1 MFQRYRVGYLV
12 LLGLAAAE
20 FVLAFTL
27 GTAAVDK
34 YVSPNGFVTIML
46 PAWVMLPLLWSGFV
60 SVEIA
65 RRKVDRPFVAIRRI
79 LYLHRHWLMRGAVF
93 VLMVLFLAR
102 AFTSFKT
109 AIPGYVPFY
118 ADPMVADLDRAVFGT
133 DAWRLTHSV
142 IGPFGTMLI
151 DRVYALWIF
160 VMLLYMGWFCF
171 TRNQKLQLQGLLTYL
186 FTWAVL
192 GNFCA
197 LALSSVGPCFYELFY
212 QDPRYAPM
220 MAELRTIS
228 NDRPLLALG
237 AMNFLIDS
245 IGKERFGA
253 GISAMPSLHVAIAF
267 LCFLVSWTYARRWW
281 VKLLAGLFFATISV
295 GSVHLGWHYASDGI
309 VSVIVTGLIWWGTGR
324 FVTWVEAREAKAQ
337 TA

>member
-1 MFQRYRVGYLV
+1 M
-12 LLGLAAAE
+12 
-20 FVLAFTL
+20 AFTL
-27 GTAAVDK
+27 GTAQVDK
-34 YVSPNGFVTIML
+34 YVSPDGFVTVML
-46 PAWVMLPLLWSGFV
+46 PAWIMLPLLWSGSV

-65 RRKVDRPFVAIRRI
+65 RRRVDRPFVAIRRFI
-79 LYLHRHWLMRGAVF
+79 YQHRHWLMRGALF
-93 VLMVLFLAR
+93 VMIVLFLGR

-109 AIPGYVPFY
+109 AIPNYVPFY
-118 ADPMVADLDRAVFGT
+118 ADPMLADFDRIVFGT
-133 DAWRLTHSV
+133 DAWRLTHGV

-151 DRVYALWIF
+151 DRVYAVWIF

-171 TRNQKLQLQGLLTYL
+171 TRNQKLQLQGLLTFL
-186 FTWAVL
+186 LTWAIL
-192 GNFCA
+192 SNFCA
-197 LALSSVGPCFYELFY
+197 LAMSSVGPCFYELFY

-220 MAELRTIS
+220 MAELRAIN
-228 NDRPLLALG
+228 NDHPLIVLR
-237 AMNFLIDS
+237 AMDFLTDS

-324 FVTWVEAREAKAQ
+324 FVSWVEAREAKAQ